1 MRHSIEFD
9 TAVDRYEDVLQ
20 QLRAIY
26 GASGEPGDGAL
37 MRKHLTHWLAA
48 MKKPGDQ
55 MVVLLSHADQ
65 YTMTKDQVME
75 ALEIPPGASHTLS
88 GITNSVG
95 AAAKRHLP
103 RKYWFPFGSMS
114 GYRRHAYTLDGDI
127 AEAVRKLKS

>member
-1 MRHSIEFD
+1 MKYLIEFD

-20 QLRAIY
+20 QLRTIY
-26 GASGEPGDGAL
+26 GVSAEPEDRAL

-48 MKKPGDQ
+48 IKKPGDQ

-65 YTMTKDQVME
+65 CTMTKDQVMD
-75 ALEIPPGASHTLS
+75 ALGIPPGASHTLS

-95 AAAKRHLP
+95 AAAKKHLP

-114 GYRRHAYTLDGDI
+114 GYRRHAYTLDEDI
-127 AEAVRKLKS
+127 AEAVKKLKN